1 MTLIRRPNAQQQ
13 IQDRRIAV
21 RNFIQEHCELA
32 KTLPPKKKLLF
43 LMRFDHGYSN
53 AEIAKL
59 CGVDETTVCRR
70 LKKIIA
76 EVEEMRNCCKNDE
89 KE

>member
-1 MTLIRRPNAQQQ
+1 MKVVHPNVKQET
-13 IQDRRIAV
+13 QDGRIAV
-21 RNFIQEHCELA
+21 RKFIEESCELA

-53 AEIAKL
+53 AEIARL
-59 CGVDETTVCRR
+59 CGVDEVTVSRR

-76 EVEEMRNCCKNDE
+76 EVEQMRNCCKKDD
-89 KE
+89 